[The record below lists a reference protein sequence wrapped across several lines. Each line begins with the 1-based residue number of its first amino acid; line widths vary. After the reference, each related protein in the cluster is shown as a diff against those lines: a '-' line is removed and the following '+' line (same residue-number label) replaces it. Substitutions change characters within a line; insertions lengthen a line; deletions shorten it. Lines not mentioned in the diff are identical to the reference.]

1 MVLFLCLF
9 ICPSVSLLVTQD
21 LRIELSVF
29 LILIFFKLNKVRKVA
44 RLDFWKNV
52 PLVQESPKNSKIA
65 PQSGFWGFDKNLIHV
80 YVLFILY
87 YESTSSLL
95 TFCENHMP
103 GKNFV
108 LEYRPKNLHT
118 NQNEGFLKLQY
129 LAMEFVVCR
138 RFEHPP
144 LVDTPSSTL
153 YGCPPLFIFFS
164 KSPAFDNTWQY
175 CPNELLDKLEKKLT
189 WQSYVV
195 VLEE

>member
-1 MVLFLCLF
+1 M
-9 ICPSVSLLVTQD
+9 
-21 LRIELSVF
+21 
-29 LILIFFKLNKVRKVA
+29 KK
-44 RLDFWKNV
+44 
-52 PLVQESPKNSKIA
+52 SPIGSGEPKKFKNSPTIRFLR
-65 PQSGFWGFDKNLIHV
+65 FWQNLIHV

-95 TFCENHMP
+95 TFCENRMP

-144 LVDTPSSTL
+144 LLDTPSSTL

-164 KSPAFDNTWQY
+164 KSPASDNTWQY
-175 CPNELLDKLEKKLT
+175 YPNELLDKLEKKLM

>member
-1 MVLFLCLF
+1 
-9 ICPSVSLLVTQD
+9 
-21 LRIELSVF
+21 
-29 LILIFFKLNKVRKVA
+29 
-44 RLDFWKNV
+44 
-52 PLVQESPKNSKIA
+52 
-65 PQSGFWGFDKNLIHV
+65 
-80 YVLFILY
+80 
-87 YESTSSLL
+87 
-95 TFCENHMP
+95 MP

-144 LVDTPSSTL
+144 LLDTPSSTL
-153 YGCPPLFIFFS
+153 YGRPPLFIFFS